1 MKTLIVPCAGSRI
14 IDSRPI
20 FLNRHPDGELL
31 AIKTILG
38 VFPDSYDRIVYTVLK
53 RINEEFNAQD
63 EILQANNN
71 RFPIDVIVLEGKT
84 NGPAETVYKTLKQ
97 GNIEGEFAVRD
108 SHAYISIGKK
118 MEGNFIAGLDL
129 TKYEKPIEH
138 LRGKSF
144 IVLNEQGQTLDVIEK
159 HFCSDVISVGLY
171 GFKKASDFLM
181 AFEHLNDPNYPID
194 KLFVSHIISY
204 LIGYKQRV
212 FHSIQVSEFEDWGS
226 KTSWQRVQKNHS
238 TCFLDL
244 DCICEK
250 NKPISEELL
259 KNLKQLSDS
268 GVMFVPFT
276 SKSIDDGI
284 STLIRNQGIN
294 LLPLVC
300 NCSTSRIKT
309 IACSADDIT
318 EMTLEI

>member
-20 FLNRHPDGELL
+20 FLNKHPDGELL
-31 AIKTILG
+31 ALKAILG
-38 VFPDSYDRIVYTVLK
+38 IFPNNYDRIVYTVLMDTDK
-53 RINEEFNAQD
+53 QYNAK
-63 EILQANNN
+63 EKIMKANND
-71 RFPIDVIVLEGKT
+71 RFPIEVLLLDSKT
-84 NGPAETVYKTLKQ
+84 NGPAETVYMTIKKA
-97 GNIEGEFAVRD
+97 NIEGEFAVRD
-108 SHAYISIGKK
+108 SHAYISICKE
-118 MEGNFIAGLDL
+118 MEGNYIAGLDL

-171 GFKKASDFLM
+171 GFKKTSDFLF
-181 AFEHLNDPNYPID
+181 AYDHLNDPNYPIE

-212 FHSIQVSEFEDWGS
+212 FHSIHAIEFEDWAS

-244 DCICEK
+244 DSLCGCMYPLKEGV
-250 NKPISEELL
+250 L
-259 KNLKQLSDS
+259 KNLKQLSDT
-268 GVMFVPFT
+268 GVRFVPFT
-276 SKSIDDGI
+276 SKCKDDGMGSYFI
-284 STLIRNQGIN
+284 EQDIN
-294 LLPLVC
+294 ALPVVC
-300 NCSTSRIKT
+300 NCSASKIKT
-309 IACSADDIT
+309 LVCSEEDIA

>member
-1 MKTLIVPCAGSRI
+1 MKTLIVPCAGGRI

-20 FLNRHPDGELL
+20 FLNLHPDGELL
-31 AIKTILG
+31 AIKAILG

-53 RINEEFNAQD
+53 ETDEKYNAQY
-63 EILQANNN
+63 EILKANND
-71 RFPIDVIVLEGKT
+71 RFPIDVLILDDRT
-84 NGPAETVYKTLKQ
+84 NGPAETVYETIKQ
-97 GNIEGEFAVRD
+97 GNIDGEFAVRD
-108 SHAYISIGKK
+108 SHAYISISKE
-118 MEGNFIAGLDL
+118 MEGNYIAGLDL
-129 TKYEKPIEH
+129 TKYEKPIEY

-171 GFKKASDFLM
+171 GFKKTTDYLI

-244 DCICEK
+244 DCICRGSRT
-250 NKPISEELL
+250 ISEELL
-259 KNLKQLSDS
+259 YNLKQLSDS
-268 GVMFVPFT
+268 GVLFVPFT
-276 SKSIDDGI
+276 SKNVDNGI
-284 STLIRNQGIN
+284 GTFLHDHGIN
-294 LLPLVC
+294 VLPVVC
-300 NCSTSRIKT
+300 NCLASKIKT
-309 IACSADDIT
+309 LACSVDDIM